1 MLFILL
7 NNKMPRFFF
16 KYSIILSLV
25 LIFSISPTIAG
36 QKDTRLNKLFER
48 LRVTQDLAEARGI
61 EGTIWVIWTE
71 SENANVNRA
80 MLIGIASMH
89 AGQLGTA
96 LNKFNEV
103 IQLAPDFAEGWNK
116 RATIFYLMKK
126 FDRSVNDIA
135 QTLILEPR
143 HFGALSG
150 LGLINQAIGQNKA
163 AIKAF
168 EHALELNPHLPGLKE
183 KVTKMKKLEFG
194 RKI

>member
-1 MLFILL
+1 MLL

-36 QKDTRLNKLFER
+36 QNDTRLNNLFER

-61 EGTIWVIWTE
+61 EGTIWEIWTE

-116 RATIFYLMKK
+116 RATIFYLMKN

-135 QTLILEPR
+135 QTLKLEPR

-168 EHALELNPHLPGLKE
+168 EHALDLNPHLPGLKE

>member
-1 MLFILL
+1 MLH
-7 NNKMPRFFF
+7 NYKMPRLFFR
-16 KYSIILSLV
+16 YPILLSLA
-25 LIFSISPTIAG
+25 LIFSISPIIAG
-36 QKDTRLNKLFER
+36 QTDTRLNNLFER
-48 LRVTQDLAEARGI
+48 LRTTQDQAEARDI
-61 EGTIWVIWTE
+61 EGTIWKIWTK
-71 SENANVNRA
+71 SENANVNRV

-89 AGQLGTA
+89 AGQLGIA

-116 RATIFYLMKK
+116 RATIYYLMKK

-135 QTLILEPR
+135 QTLKLEPR

-150 LGLINQAIGQNKA
+150 LGLINQAIGRTKA

-168 EHALELNPHLPGLKE
+168 EHALDLNPHLPGLKE
-183 KVTKMKKLEFG
+183 KLAKLKKLKFG

>member
-1 MLFILL
+1 MLL

-36 QKDTRLNKLFER
+36 QNDTRLNNLFER

-61 EGTIWVIWTE
+61 EGTIWEIWTE
-71 SENANVNRA
+71 SQNANVNRA

-135 QTLILEPR
+135 QTLKLEPR

-168 EHALELNPHLPGLKE
+168 EHALDLNPHLPGLKE

>member
-1 MLFILL
+1 MLL

-36 QKDTRLNKLFER
+36 QNDTRLNNLFER

-61 EGTIWVIWTE
+61 EGTIWEIWTE

-126 FDRSVNDIA
+126 FDQSVNDIA
-135 QTLILEPR
+135 QTLKLEPR

-150 LGLINQAIGQNKA
+150 LGLINQAIGQTKA

-168 EHALELNPHLPGLKE
+168 EHALDLNPHLSGLKE

>member
-1 MLFILL
+1 MLLD
-7 NNKMPRFFF
+7 NKMPRFFF

-36 QKDTRLNKLFER
+36 QNDTRLNNLFER

-61 EGTIWVIWTE
+61 EGTIWEIWTE

-135 QTLILEPR
+135 QTLKLEPR

-150 LGLINQAIGQNKA
+150 LGLINQAIGQNKT

-168 EHALELNPHLPGLKE
+168 EHALDLNPHLPGLKE

>member
-1 MLFILL
+1 MLL

-36 QKDTRLNKLFER
+36 QNDTRLNNLFER

-61 EGTIWVIWTE
+61 EGTIWEIWTE
-71 SENANVNRA
+71 SENANVNLA

-126 FDRSVNDIA
+126 FDQSVNDIA
-135 QTLILEPR
+135 QTLKLEPR

-168 EHALELNPHLPGLKE
+168 EHALDLNPHLPGLKE

>member
-1 MLFILL
+1 MLL

-36 QKDTRLNKLFER
+36 QNDTRLNNLFER

-61 EGTIWVIWTE
+61 EGTIWEIWTE

-135 QTLILEPR
+135 QTLKLEPR

-150 LGLINQAIGQNKA
+150 LGLINQAIGQNKT

-168 EHALELNPHLPGLKE
+168 EHALDLNPHLPGLKE

>member
-1 MLFILL
+1 MLL

-36 QKDTRLNKLFER
+36 QNDTRLNNLFER

-61 EGTIWVIWTE
+61 EGTIWEIWTE

-80 MLIGIASMH
+80 MLIGITSMH

-135 QTLILEPR
+135 QTLKLEPR

-150 LGLINQAIGQNKA
+150 LGLINQAIGQTKA

-168 EHALELNPHLPGLKE
+168 EHALDINPHLSGLKD
-183 KVTKMKKLEFG
+183 KVTKMKNLKFG

>member
-1 MLFILL
+1 MLL

-36 QKDTRLNKLFER
+36 QNDTRLNNLFER

-61 EGTIWVIWTE
+61 EGTSWEIWTE
-71 SENANVNRA
+71 SENANVNLA

-135 QTLILEPR
+135 QPLKLEPR

-168 EHALELNPHLPGLKE
+168 EHALDLNPHLPGLKE

>member
-1 MLFILL
+1 MLH
-7 NNKMPRFFF
+7 NNKISKFFF

-36 QKDTRLNKLFER
+36 QNDTRLNNLFER

-61 EGTIWVIWTE
+61 EGTIWEIWTE

-135 QTLILEPR
+135 QTLKLEPR

-168 EHALELNPHLPGLKE
+168 EHALDLNPHLPGLKE

>member
-1 MLFILL
+1 MLQK
-7 NNKMPRFFF
+7 NKMPGFFF

-25 LIFSISPTIAG
+25 FIFSISPTIAG
-36 QKDTRLNKLFER
+36 QNDTRLNNLFER

-61 EGTIWVIWTE
+61 EGTIWEIWTE

-135 QTLILEPR
+135 QTLKLEPR

-168 EHALELNPHLPGLKE
+168 EHALDMNPHLPGLKE

>member
-1 MLFILL
+1 MLHK
-7 NNKMPRFFF
+7 NKMPGFFF

-25 LIFSISPTIAG
+25 FIFSISPTIAG
-36 QKDTRLNKLFER
+36 QNDTRLNNLFER

-61 EGTIWVIWTE
+61 EGTIWEIWTE

-135 QTLILEPR
+135 QTLKLEPR

-168 EHALELNPHLPGLKE
+168 EHALDLNPHLPGLKE

>member
-1 MLFILL
+1 MLLD
-7 NNKMPRFFF
+7 NKMPRFFF

-25 LIFSISPTIAG
+25 LIFSIAPTIAG
-36 QKDTRLNKLFER
+36 QNDTRLNNLFER
-48 LRVTQDLAEARGI
+48 LRVTQDLAEAREI
-61 EGTIWVIWTE
+61 EGTIWEIWTE

-80 MLIGIASMH
+80 MMIGIASMH

-126 FDRSVNDIA
+126 FDWSVNDIA
-135 QTLILEPR
+135 QTLKLEPR

-168 EHALELNPHLPGLKE
+168 EHALDLNPHLPGLKE

>member
-1 MLFILL
+1 MLL

-36 QKDTRLNKLFER
+36 QNDTRLNNLFDR
-48 LRVTQDLAEARGI
+48 LRTTQDQAEAREI
-61 EGTIWVIWTE
+61 EGTIWEIWTK
-71 SENANVNRA
+71 SENANVNRV

-116 RATIFYLMKK
+116 RATIYYLMKK

-135 QTLILEPR
+135 QTLKLEPR

-168 EHALELNPHLPGLKE
+168 EHALDINPHLSGLKD
-183 KVTKMKKLEFG
+183 KVTKMKKLKFG

>member
-1 MLFILL
+1 
-7 NNKMPRFFF
+7 MPRIFF

-36 QKDTRLNKLFER
+36 QNDIRLNNLFER
-48 LRVTQDLAEARGI
+48 LRVTQDVAEARGI
-61 EGTIWVIWTE
+61 EGTIWEIWTK

-135 QTLILEPR
+135 QTLKLEPR

-168 EHALELNPHLPGLKE
+168 EHALDLNPHLPGLKE

>member
-1 MLFILL
+1 MLL

-25 LIFSISPTIAG
+25 IIFSISPTIAG
-36 QKDTRLNKLFER
+36 QNDTRLNNLFER

-61 EGTIWVIWTE
+61 EGTIWEIWTE

-135 QTLILEPR
+135 QTLKLEPR

-168 EHALELNPHLPGLKE
+168 EHALDLNPHLPGLKE

>member
-1 MLFILL
+1 ML
-7 NNKMPRFFF
+7 RFFF
-16 KYSIILSLV
+16 KNLIILSQV

-36 QKDTRLNKLFER
+36 QNDTRLNDLFDR
-48 LRVTQDLAEARGI
+48 LRATQDRAEAQEI
-61 EGTIWVIWTE
+61 EGTIWEIWTE

-80 MLIGIASMH
+80 MLTGIALMH
-89 AGQLGTA
+89 AGQLGSA

-116 RATIFYLMKK
+116 RATLFYLMNK

-135 QTLILEPR
+135 QTLKLEPR

-150 LGLINQAIGQNKA
+150 LGLINQTIGQTNA

-168 EHALELNPHLPGLKE
+168 EHALDINPHLSGLRE
-183 KVTKMKKLEFG
+183 KVTKMKKIKLG

>member
-1 MLFILL
+1 MLLD
-7 NNKMPRFFF
+7 NKMPRFFF

-36 QKDTRLNKLFER
+36 QNDTRLNNLFER

-61 EGTIWVIWTE
+61 EGTIWEIWTE

-135 QTLILEPR
+135 QTLKLEPR

-168 EHALELNPHLPGLKE
+168 EHALDLNPHLPGLKE